1 MFITITIIKTFVITI
16 IANITV
22 ITCSIIIVF
31 IIVIIIIIII
41 IIIAALVLLIIVIT
55 HLSVSKREK
64 SLGGP

>member
-1 MFITITIIKTFVITI
+1 MFITVTIIKTFVITI

-41 IIIAALVLLIIVIT
+41 IAALALLIIVIT

>member
-31 IIVIIIIIII
+31 IIVIIIIII
-41 IIIAALVLLIIVIT
+41 AALALLIIVIT

>member
-41 IIIAALVLLIIVIT
+41 IAALVLLIIVIT

>member
-1 MFITITIIKTFVITI
+1 MFITVTIIKTFVITI

-41 IIIAALVLLIIVIT
+41 AALVLLIIVIT

>member
-41 IIIAALVLLIIVIT
+41 AALVLLIIVIT

>member
-41 IIIAALVLLIIVIT
+41 AALALLIIVIT